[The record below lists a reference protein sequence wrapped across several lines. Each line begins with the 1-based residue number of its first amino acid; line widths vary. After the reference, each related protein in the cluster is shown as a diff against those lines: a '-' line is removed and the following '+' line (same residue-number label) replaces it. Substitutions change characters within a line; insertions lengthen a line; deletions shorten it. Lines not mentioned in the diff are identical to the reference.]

1 MANDPAGDQ
10 GSAHAGA
17 GSARPRSR
25 RSRPPKSPSISSPS
39 RKHWSVFEEF
49 AEREQRI
56 MHWAARG
63 LSTKE
68 IATAENDGENAVDQ
82 VIKRVRAKC
91 GGVGRRN
98 LARDYI
104 AWEAYKKQQLGPGSN
119 GASETPFSDPF
130 LVDQNLA
137 LGSAAETAPET
148 PSVHRGDPES
158 ETDPE
163 PVISDVR
170 GPAHVSLRLPIGIGG
185 SGRNELDKPSSTF
198 MLIAIATVSV
208 FFAAAILILL
218 FTGDHLQIGH

>member
-1 MANDPAGDQ
+1 MANDPAGD
-10 GSAHAGA
+10 GDPANDKSA
-17 GSARPRSR
+17 SARSR
-25 RSRPPKSPSISSPS
+25 RRLSRPQSFSSPN

-49 AEREQRI
+49 NEREQRI

-68 IATAENDGENAVDQ
+68 IATAEGDGDNAIDQ
-82 VIKRVRAKC
+82 VIKRLRAKC
-91 GGVGRRN
+91 GGAGRRN

-104 AWEAYKKQQLGPGSN
+104 AWEIHRTQQLGA
-119 GASETPFSDPF
+119 GAGRNDETPVSDPF

-137 LGSAAETAPET
+137 LGSAADIVPET
-148 PSVHRGDPES
+148 LSVHRGDPKS
-158 ETDPE
+158 ETAPE
-163 PVISDVR
+163 PVISDGR
-170 GPAHVSLRLPIGIGG
+170 GPTHVSLRLPIGIGG

-198 MLIAIATVSV
+198 MLITIATVSV